1 MSSGDKGVQGLQYLN
16 FFSYSLKFLLLNV
29 SLFYL
34 KQDKRTFTT
43 QIFPALVFSNE
54 GGFYMSGNREY
65 KSDVFSMLMQDKERA
80 LQLYNAM
87 NGSSYDNPEDVE
99 MVIHDGGISLSVRND
114 ASFIVD
120 ARLSIYEHQ
129 STVCPNMPVRSL
141 IYFSVILSDMLS
153 DKKKGTK
160 SGKNIYGRRLVKIP
174 TPHFVVFYNGEE
186 EQPEVQELKLS
197 DAFEKPTDEP
207 NLELKC
213 KVYNINDGKNKAIM
227 ESCGW
232 LNDYMTF
239 VNKVREYHADG
250 AFDDLAIDIEKAID
264 YCIDNDILKEFL
276 KTYRSE
282 VTKSMQLNY
291 EFDRQL
297 ELERAD
303 AIEEGENKM
312 LFTLVTKG
320 KLDIDTAAEEAG
332 VSVSEFEKLM
342 SEAGYK
348 VPETV

>member
-1 MSSGDKGVQGLQYLN
+1 M
-16 FFSYSLKFLLLNV
+16 
-29 SLFYL
+29 
-34 KQDKRTFTT
+34 
-43 QIFPALVFSNE
+43 
-54 GGFYMSGNREY
+54 
-65 KSDVFSMLMQDKERA
+65 
-80 LQLYNAM
+80 
-87 NGSSYDNPEDVE
+87 
-99 MVIHDGGISLSVRND
+99 
-114 ASFIVD
+114 
-120 ARLSIYEHQ
+120 SIYEHQ

-160 SGKNIYGRRLVKIP
+160 KGKNIYGRRLVKIP

-282 VTKSMQLNY
+282 VTKEY
-291 EFDRQL
+291 
-297 ELERAD
+297 A
-303 AIEEGENKM
+303 
-312 LFTLVTKG
+312 V
-320 KLDIDTAAEEAG
+320 KL
-332 VSVSEFEKLM
+332 
-342 SEAGYK
+342 
-348 VPETV
+348 

>member
-16 FFSYSLKFLLLNV
+16 YFSYSLKFLLLNV

-34 KQDKRTFTT
+34 KQDKRAFTT

-160 SGKNIYGRRLVKIP
+160 KGKNIYGRRLVKIP
-174 TPHFVVFYNGEE
+174 TPHFVVFYNG
-186 EQPEVQELKLS
+186 
-197 DAFEKPTDEP
+197 
-207 NLELKC
+207 
-213 KVYNINDGKNKAIM
+213 
-227 ESCGW
+227 
-232 LNDYMTF
+232 
-239 VNKVREYHADG
+239 
-250 AFDDLAIDIEKAID
+250 
-264 YCIDNDILKEFL
+264 
-276 KTYRSE
+276 
-282 VTKSMQLNY
+282 
-291 EFDRQL
+291 
-297 ELERAD
+297 
-303 AIEEGENKM
+303 
-312 LFTLVTKG
+312 
-320 KLDIDTAAEEAG
+320 AG
-332 VSVSEFEKLM
+332 YVSVPCPTVVECQSLSSWYLIPSTYHVIFPGSQSQVNVWKSSEKSAPSVIVYVPCD
-342 SEAGYK
+342 SE
-348 VPETV
+348 

>member
-1 MSSGDKGVQGLQYLN
+1 
-16 FFSYSLKFLLLNV
+16 
-29 SLFYL
+29 
-34 KQDKRTFTT
+34 
-43 QIFPALVFSNE
+43 
-54 GGFYMSGNREY
+54 MSGNREY

-197 DAFEKPTDEP
+197 DAFEQALAHQESSTGMSVDFSARNEAVEALVALGYGNAEALRAVK
-207 NLELKC
+207 
-213 KVYNINDGKNKAIM
+213 NIEN
-227 ESCGW
+227 
-232 LNDYMTF
+232 
-239 VNKVREYHADG
+239 
-250 AFDDLAIDIEKAID
+250 IEEKD
-264 YCIDNDILKEFL
+264 TETILKEAL
-276 KTYRSE
+276 KR
-282 VTKSMQLNY
+282 L
-291 EFDRQL
+291 
-297 ELERAD
+297 
-303 AIEEGENKM
+303 I
-312 LFTLVTKG
+312 
-320 KLDIDTAAEEAG
+320 
-332 VSVSEFEKLM
+332 
-342 SEAGYK
+342 
-348 VPETV
+348 